1 MCSTLSLD
9 NTKRLPDTGTTQL
22 LEERVHTYFE
32 LKSKVAD
39 VARKALTHAVSSATE
54 ISSQDSLL
62 AAIAYSMTL
71 VADKVSTMVKS
82 VPDLTS
88 ARTYL
93 VELLMTPWTKSS
105 DACKAIVMAIY
116 QQEQGKCIT
125 EIGDYGDHPQWWM
138 NLEKAMEESEK
149 VMRTADQVDQN
160 QGLPNEQ
167 QLIAQGHRNLIRL
180 DY

>member
-1 MCSTLSLD
+1 MTNKVTFFVVCVEKPKGALASQHSD
-9 NTKRLPDTGTTQL
+9 DSAGCKFFSGGGT
-22 LEERVHTYFE
+22 ER
-32 LKSKVAD
+32 
-39 VARKALTHAVSSATE
+39 
-54 ISSQDSLL
+54 
-62 AAIAYSMTL
+62 AIAYSMTL

-125 EIGDYGDHPQWWM
+125 EIGDTSPQWWIGVDDISQSR
-138 NLEKAMEESEK
+138 AP
-149 VMRTADQVDQN
+149 TAS
-160 QGLPNEQ
+160 QGLSAGSGYTRLAGAGE
-167 QLIAQGHRNLIRL
+167 RIR
-180 DY
+180 

>member
-1 MCSTLSLD
+1 MTNKVTFFVVCVEKPKGALASQHSD
-9 NTKRLPDTGTTQL
+9 DSAGCKFFSGGGT
-22 LEERVHTYFE
+22 ER
-32 LKSKVAD
+32 
-39 VARKALTHAVSSATE
+39 
-54 ISSQDSLL
+54 
-62 AAIAYSMTL
+62 AIAYSMTL
-71 VADKVSTMVKS
+71 VAGKVSTMVKS

-116 QQEQGKCIT
+116 QQERGKCIL
-125 EIGDYGDHPQWWM
+125 EIGDTSPQWWM